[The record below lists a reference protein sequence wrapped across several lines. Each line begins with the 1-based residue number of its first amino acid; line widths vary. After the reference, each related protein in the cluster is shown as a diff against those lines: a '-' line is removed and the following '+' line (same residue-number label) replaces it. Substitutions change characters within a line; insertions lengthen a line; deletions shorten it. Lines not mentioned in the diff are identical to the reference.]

1 MPLVITL
8 YILQEIT
15 IRNSLAVQWLGLG
28 ASTAG
33 TQVPF
38 LMGNKDPQAQQ
49 DRKKKKRH
57 CARHSRYK
65 GKRKQSCSPQ
75 RTPSL
80 VGKEMWVQSL
90 VEKIP

>member
-49 DRKKKKRH
+49 DRKKKKKGTVLGTLDIR
-57 CARHSRYK
+57 ARESRVVPL
-65 GKRKQSCSPQ
+65 REH
-75 RTPSL
+75 L
-80 VGKEMWVQSL
+80 V
-90 VEKIP
+90 

>member
-38 LMGNKDPQAQQ
+38 LMGN
-49 DRKKKKRH
+49 
-57 CARHSRYK
+57 
-65 GKRKQSCSPQ
+65 
-75 RTPSL
+75 
-80 VGKEMWVQSL
+80 
-90 VEKIP
+90 